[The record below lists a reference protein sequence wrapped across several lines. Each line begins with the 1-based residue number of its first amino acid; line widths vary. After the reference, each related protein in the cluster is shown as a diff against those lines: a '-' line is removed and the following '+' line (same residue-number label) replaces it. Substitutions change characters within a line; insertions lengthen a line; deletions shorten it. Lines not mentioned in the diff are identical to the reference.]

1 MKSKPRKPSLEA
13 LSRREREII
22 HAVFSS
28 GNRASSEEIRA
39 RLTNPP
45 TSSAV
50 RAMLTRLESKGVL
63 RHEEENLRYVY
74 SVTTS
79 PAAARRAALQQYLS
93 VFFGGSRE
101 ELMTTLL
108 TQESWTR
115 EELDALQA
123 QIDRVRKEGSR

>member
-1 MKSKPRKPSLEA
+1 MKNKGRKASLDT

-22 HAVFSS
+22 HVIFSA

-39 RLTNPP
+39 GLTKPP

-63 RHEEENLRYVY
+63 RHEEESLRYVY

-79 PAAARRAALQQYLS
+79 PTTARRAALQQYLS

-123 QIDRVRKEGSR
+123 QIDRVRKGGSR

>member
-1 MKSKPRKPSLEA
+1 MKSKPRRASLEA

-22 HAVFSS
+22 HAVFTA

-50 RAMLTRLESKGVL
+50 RAMLARLETKGVL

-79 PAAARRAALQQYLS
+79 PTAARRAALQQYLS

-108 TQESWTR
+108 TQESWTSD
-115 EELDALQA
+115 ELDALQA
-123 QIDRVRKEGSR
+123 QIDRVRKEGKR

>member
-1 MKSKPRKPSLEA
+1 MARKERKASLDA

-22 HAVFSS
+22 HVVFSA

-39 RLTNPP
+39 RLSKPP

-79 PAAARRAALQQYLS
+79 PATARRAALQQYLS

>member
-1 MKSKPRKPSLEA
+1 MKNKDRKTSLDT

-22 HAVFSS
+22 HIIFSA

-39 RLTNPP
+39 GLTKPP

-63 RHEEENLRYVY
+63 RHEEESLRYVY

-79 PAAARRAALQQYLS
+79 PTTARRAALEQYLS

>member
-1 MKSKPRKPSLEA
+1 MLARLEA
-13 LSRREREII
+13 
-22 HAVFSS
+22 
-28 GNRASSEEIRA
+28 
-39 RLTNPP
+39 
-45 TSSAV
+45 
-50 RAMLTRLESKGVL
+50 KGVL
-63 RHEEENLRYVY
+63 RHEEQNLRYVY

-79 PAAARRAALQQYLS
+79 PTTARRAALQQYLS

-108 TQESWTR
+108 TQEAWTR

>member
-1 MKSKPRKPSLEA
+1 MAGKSRNRSLDA

-22 HAVFSS
+22 HVIFAT

-50 RAMLTRLESKGVL
+50 RAMLARLEAKGVL
-63 RHEEENLRYVY
+63 RHEEQNLRYVY

-79 PAAARRAALQQYLS
+79 PTAARRAAFQQYLS

-123 QIDRVRKEGSR
+123 QIDRVRKEGGR